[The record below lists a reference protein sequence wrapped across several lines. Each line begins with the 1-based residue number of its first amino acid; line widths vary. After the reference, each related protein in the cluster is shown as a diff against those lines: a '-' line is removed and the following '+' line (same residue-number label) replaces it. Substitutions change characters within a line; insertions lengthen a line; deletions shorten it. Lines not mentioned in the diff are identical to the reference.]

1 MYFEKVLPKGE
12 LPNHILKPCFGE
24 HPSLQ
29 NPGWG
34 NAKVLFLSLIQSDHT
49 ALKKLWEKYGS
60 LWDLGKNMGEIW
72 ESENNMGEIWE
83 IYEKYG
89 KCEKTIWEKYGG
101 TSSSM

>member
-1 MYFEKVLPKGE
+1 VYFEKVLPKGE

-83 IYEKYG
+83 LLKIHLK
-89 KCEKTIWEKYGG
+89 
-101 TSSSM
+101 ML